1 MSGAD
6 SNAVAVDAQPSRWGL
21 TSVFVLV
28 VAAAGAL
35 RWSAAQDEF
44 WLDEIWSL
52 VAFVR
57 NPHTFRDIFT
67 FHHDNNHYLVT
78 MWMDLV
84 GPHMRNWVWYRVPS
98 IVAGV
103 GTVILAARIALR
115 WGRTAAFCAV
125 LLTTTSF
132 VLILY
137 ASEARGY
144 ALAGFFSLV
153 AFLALESYLR
163 IPSVGAAACFAAA
176 ALLGA
181 LSHLTFIQFYAGACA
196 WTVVA
201 MLHDSAP
208 WRQRLLR
215 TVAVHGAPFAL
226 LLGLYF
232 LDVRD
237 MRIGGGDDYQ
247 LLDVVTRALALAM
260 GCFAED
266 PLGIGISALIAA
278 FFGLAGIFALWR
290 EKSDLWAFFAGGFI
304 VAPALLFALQR
315 PTLLYER
322 YFYLNTVYYLILLS
336 YLFARLCRGGSWM
349 RSVAAGVVTFV
360 ILGNVEMTADFLQ
373 TGRGH
378 YLAALRYIEQQTTDA
393 VIQIAGDD
401 DFDNTLY
408 LGFYVDYLPPG
419 RQFAYADFRRGVNS
433 ATPPEW
439 LFLHSQERPFHP
451 EGEISLPG
459 VTSTYRLLRVYP
471 CGRLSGYQFALYR
484 RN

>member
-1 MSGAD
+1 
-6 SNAVAVDAQPSRWGL
+6 
-21 TSVFVLV
+21 VLV

-260 GCFAED
+260 GCFAAFDEAD
-266 PLGIGISALIAA
+266 PAA
-278 FFGLAGIFALWR
+278 MQDSHELAATQMQTR
-290 EKSDLWAFFAGGFI
+290 DAAC
-304 VAPALLFALQR
+304 R
-315 PTLLYER
+315 
-322 YFYLNTVYYLILLS
+322 
-336 YLFARLCRGGSWM
+336 LFARTCLMSLCITRHE
-349 RSVAAGVVTFV
+349 AA
-360 ILGNVEMTADFLQ
+360 MA
-373 TGRGH
+373 
-378 YLAALRYIEQQTTDA
+378 IEHGCHFTIDTDA
-393 VIQIAGDD
+393 H
-401 DFDNTLY
+401 
-408 LGFYVDYLPPG
+408 
-419 RQFAYADFRRGVNS
+419 
-433 ATPPEW
+433 ATGQLEW
-439 LFLHSQERPFHP
+439 LPKGCDRAADTGVPIERVLN
-451 EGEISLPG
+451 SW
-459 VTSTYRLLRVYP
+459 SADDLLRW
-471 CGRLSGYQFALYR
+471 GTAR
-484 RN
+484 